1 MSLTNNKA
9 KTRENNKVVNN
20 VKFTRPNGSS
30 MGAMVCMSINN
41 APYVRI
47 ECKKDCIN
55 FTAAEKA
62 CDDGCF
68 YSKYL
73 SGTSKIFVPEAIVG
87 SYTDNEGH
95 SLIGRAAPRKQIK
108 NGYSLLVKRTS
119 NVRIPKYLSY
129 ENGVSVD
136 VKAFKPVVTCDA
148 SKLSAA
154 VNRIVDS
161 KQDYTV
167 GLYLGETA
175 GIIIQPGIYTNML
188 LSNWHLWFGGKLQYC
203 FGSIEYNIPIS
214 AHKSFAPTY
223 WVKQFPADA
232 QFTISKREDG
242 AILVQCESK
251 CIIDNATTR
260 SAEFN
265 SGTRYICSDCAEEAT
280 KNDTEIVGL
289 LEGVIA
295 KYEEVCKANTILKA
309 QLATMTEEL
318 AAMKEYVSFDTA
330 TDNPIV
336 RKFLNKTIQEQNR
349 RISEL
354 EKKIKESE
362 PIIEVVTYADLV

>member
-1 MSLTNNKA
+1 MSSLTNNKA
-9 KTRENNKVVNN
+9 KTRENNKIVNN
-20 VKFTRPNGSS
+20 VKFVRPNGSS
-30 MGAMVCMSINN
+30 QGAMICMSINN

-62 CDDGCF
+62 YDDGCF

-95 SLIGRAAPRKQIK
+95 PLIGRTAPRKQIK

-119 NVRIPKYLSY
+119 TVKLPKYLSY
-129 ENGVSVD
+129 ENSISVD
-136 VKAFKPVVTCDA
+136 VKAFELIKTCDA
-148 SKLSAA
+148 AKLNAA
-154 VNRIVDS
+154 VKHIVDG

-167 GLYLGETA
+167 SLYLGETA

-188 LSNWHLWFGGKLQYC
+188 LPNWRLWFGGKLQYC
-203 FGSIEYNIPIS
+203 LSSIKYNVPVS
-214 AHKSFAPTY
+214 AYKNFAPAY
-223 WVKQFPADA
+223 WVKQFPDDA
-232 QFTISKREDG
+232 KFTISKRDDG
-242 AILVQCESK
+242 AVLVQCESK
-251 CIIDNATTR
+251 CIVDNATTR

-295 KYEEVCKANTILKA
+295 KYEEVCKANAILKA
-309 QLATMTEEL
+309 QLTSMTEEL
-318 AAMKEYVSFDTA
+318 AAMKEYVSVDTA

-349 RISEL
+349 RIEEL
-354 EKKIKESE
+354 ERKIRESE
-362 PIIEVVTYADLV
+362 PSIEIVT